1 MARIEELT
9 DRYLHGV
16 ISSDEQAELNVLLA
30 GDPVAAGHFAN
41 VSRMEGY
48 LEQAMTQQVDRTRW
62 ASLLPARPPVRSRM
76 RWWIGGGISLAALT
90 AAAIV
95 LLVLLRP
102 ATDVLLE
109 GTLLAQG
116 KKITVPLRDETMSV
130 PEGASAKLRLRDGTI
145 IFAREK
151 SELLLHS
158 AEEGAS
164 VVALA
169 RGKAD
174 FEVPKG
180 RAWFQVNTKTCI
192 LETLGARFAAETLSP
207 EQIRARRMPVKPS
220 WRTNLIV
227 AEGEVRVFREGMEM
241 TLAAGEQK
249 QFAEEVRFTAIGRID
264 AVHAERRILALTAYP
279 KQQGKQV
286 TKKEFTLTDDFMFPE
301 SPQNP
306 LEGLSAGMAV
316 AIWTEGPEHRDIYHL
331 ERLKPQPGRK

>member
-1 MARIEELT
+1 MASIEALT

-30 GDPVAAGHFAN
+30 GNPAAAEHFAN

-48 LEQAMTQQVDRTRW
+48 LEQAMTQQADRTRW
-62 ASLLPARPPVRSRM
+62 ANLLPARPPSRSRL
-76 RWWIGGGISLAALT
+76 RWRIAGGVSLAVLA

-95 LLVLLRP
+95 VVLLLRP

-109 GTLLAQG
+109 GTLLARG

-130 PEGASAKLRLRDGTI
+130 PEGGSAKIRLRDGSLI
-145 IFAREK
+145 LARERT
-151 SELLLHS
+151 EFLLHS

-169 RGKAD
+169 GGKAD
-174 FEVPKG
+174 FDVPK
-180 RAWFQVNTKTCI
+180 RKLAFQVNAKPCT
-192 LETLGARFAAETLSP
+192 LETFGARFTAETFSP
-207 EQIRARRMPVKPS
+207 EQIRARRLPMKPS
-220 WRTNLIV
+220 WRTNLAV
-227 AEGEVRVFREGMEM
+227 AEGEVRVFREAREM
-241 TLAAGEQK
+241 TVAAGEQK
-249 QFAEEVRFTAIGRID
+249 HFTEEIPFTAIGRID
-264 AVHAERRILALTAYP
+264 AVHAERRLLALTVYP
-279 KQQGKQV
+279 KQQGKQL

-306 LEGLSAGMAV
+306 LEGLSAGMVV
-316 AIWTEGPEHRDIYHL
+316 AIWAEGPEERDIYHL